1 MKHTFYIIFLFL
13 IFSCES
19 SDFISIP
26 QDYSQSSYDYNS
38 SSDYF
43 DDRDRLS
50 HQSTNRGSLDLFLS
64 EDQMSMTIYPR
75 LGWSYELTFDNLVEH
90 TLSDGTSATSF
101 RIVRSGQYL
110 SNAISDDDNEFRV
123 NGTTN
128 ITLADGNSSLGTF
141 DGLIYADGTIQFEFE
156 SVNLKSGE
164 YVITTIRGFP
174 I

>member
-1 MKHTFYIIFLFL
+1 MKYTLHILALISLFA
-13 IFSCES
+13 CET
-19 SDFISIP
+19 SDFTSIP

-38 SSDYF
+38 LSDYF

-50 HQSTNRGSLDLFLS
+50 HQGTNRGSLDLFSS
-64 EDQMSMTIYPR
+64 EGQISMTIYPR

-90 TLSDGTSATSF
+90 TLSDGTTATSF
-101 RIVRSGQYL
+101 RVVRSGQYL

-123 NGTTN
+123 SGTTN
-128 ITLADGNSSLGTF
+128 VKLEDGNSTLGVY
-141 DGLIYADGTIQFEFE
+141 DGLIHPDGMIQFEFE

-164 YVITTIRGFP
+164 YVITTISGFP